1 MASLYGTVL
10 DIFASDYFIA
20 ISYMHGHIVTLRK
33 PDSKSDWVYQDTIHV
48 GYPVRTIKMSE
59 DRFKMTTYVEVHEKS
74 NKENNE
80 EIIEV
85 YDLRKNDEPVDCKVS
100 SDKEKMVL
108 DIDEHS

>member
-1 MASLYGTVL
+1 
-10 DIFASDYFIA
+10 
-20 ISYMHGHIVTLRK
+20 
-33 PDSKSDWVYQDTIHV
+33 
-48 GYPVRTIKMSE
+48 
-59 DRFKMTTYVEVHEKS
+59 MTTYVEVHEKS

-108 DIDEHS
+108 DIDEHSQKYIEDPSKLHLIMKGGTEMLVRDDARTGLKIVSL